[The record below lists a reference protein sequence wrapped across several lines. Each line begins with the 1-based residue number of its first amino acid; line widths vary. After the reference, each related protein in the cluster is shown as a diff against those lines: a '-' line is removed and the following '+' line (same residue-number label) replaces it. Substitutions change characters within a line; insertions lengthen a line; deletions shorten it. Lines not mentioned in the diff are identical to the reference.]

1 MTKSELIEFLS
12 KQQPHLKADDVDLA
26 VKTIL
31 EMMSSSVRHAPAGIP
46 RPAKRSNS
54 AANTCRISS
63 RAKNSATASTTLP
76 KSSRILNSAGLFG

>member
-31 EMMSSSVRHAPAGIP
+31 EMMSSSLSEETVMATSMGSQPET
-46 RPAKRSNS
+46 K
-54 AANTCRISS
+54 
-63 RAKNSATASTTLP
+63 KNSE
-76 KSSRILNSAGLFG
+76 K